1 MGSPRDATG
10 APGAVGIVSGSGL
23 ALSNLLDRV
32 DRVASFSEYEGLAAN
47 ELAGHPRSFTFGC
60 SGLASV
66 VLQSGRFH
74 FYEGLDY
81 RAITRPVD
89 LMYEWG
95 VRAILFTNVAGGL
108 TPDFEVGDI
117 VAIDR
122 LLTWPYGGWSERPD
136 SIAPDRVLDRAD
148 AVGTYVWVHGP
159 SYETPAEIRLLQ
171 KWGGSVVG
179 MSTAPEVQ
187 RCRQLG
193 IRTAVLSC
201 VTNNCCSQDAP
212 THENVIAVAARMS
225 SKLTAM
231 IRDTLDRDAFR

>member
-1 MGSPRDATG
+1 MTNPRDLTCV
-10 APGAVGIVSGSGL
+10 PGAIGIVSGSGL
-23 ALSNLLDRV
+23 TLSSVLDRV
-32 DRVASFSEYEGLAAN
+32 DRVASFSEYDGLAATK
-47 ELAGHPRSFTFGC
+47 LAGHPRSFTFGR
-60 SGLASV
+60 SGSIPV

-81 RAITRPVD
+81 RAITRPVE

-95 VRAILFTNVAGGL
+95 IRAILFTNVAGGL
-108 TPDFEVGDI
+108 LSSVDVGDV

-122 LLTWPYGGWSERPD
+122 VLTWPYGGWSERPD
-136 SIAPDRVLDRAD
+136 SIAPDQVLACAD

-179 MSTAPEVQ
+179 MSTAPEIQ

-201 VTNNCCSQDAP
+201 VTNNCCHQDAP

-225 SKLTAM
+225 GKLSAM